1 MPAALIKRLS
11 NLLCVKSIVTLIL
24 TVVFADLAVTGRIS
38 SHDFLTV
45 FSVVIASISAR
56 RANASADSWRK
67 TPDRNCPDRHPR
79 ATSSTIITL
88 KPAAKASTPM
98 WEWRPWD
105 ISGIISST
113 TT

>member
-45 FSVVIASISAR
+45 FSVVIAFYFGTQSERLSGQQEK
-56 RANASADSWRK
+56 DTGQK
-67 TPDRNCPDRHPR
+67 
-79 ATSSTIITL
+79 SS
-88 KPAAKASTPM
+88 
-98 WEWRPWD
+98 
-105 ISGIISST
+105 
-113 TT
+113 